1 MKSSLGPSPV
11 VLGLIG
17 LGTVGSGFLK
27 LFLKEQ
33 KLIER
38 RLGFPLHLKTIA
50 DRRIEKKAEIDLSG
64 IRRTRDP
71 KEVVLD
77 PEIQI
82 VIELIGGIDPARSL
96 LLEAIQRKKSV
107 VTANKALLAL
117 HGEELFEAV
126 HRSKTD
132 LAFEGAVG
140 GGIPILRSLREGIG
154 GNSILSVKGI
164 INGTSNYILTRMTC
178 DHIDFETALKD
189 AKKLG
194 YAEADPSLDIDGT
207 DAAHKLAILGTLSFG
222 APIAFSSIPVQGI
235 REIKTIDIEFGREL
249 GYVLKL
255 LGIAKDHGQSID
267 LRVHPAFLPEE
278 ALLAKVDGVFNAV
291 EVTGDALGP
300 VLFYGRGAGADP
312 TATAVMGDVMEL
324 ARAVHTG
331 CFHQVPPLGFSWGE
345 RKTRP
350 MTGLSDIRSEYYL
363 RFMAPDLP
371 GTLSYLSGVLGDHG
385 ISIESVIQKGRQK
398 GGSVPVVIQT
408 HTATEASI
416 RAALDII
423 DRSTHV
429 TEPTV
434 LIRVEGKT
442 E

>member
-1 MKSSLGPSPV
+1 MKSSHGPSPV

-50 DRRIEKKAEIDLSG
+50 DRRIDKKTEIDQYG
-64 IRRTRDP
+64 ILRTRDP
-71 KEVVLD
+71 KDVVLD

-164 INGTSNYILTRMTC
+164 INGTSNYILTRMTY

-189 AKKLG
+189 AKNLG

-222 APIAFSSIPVQGI
+222 APIVFSSIPVQGI
-235 REIKTIDIEFGREL
+235 REIQTIDIEFGREL

-331 CFHQVPPLGFSWGE
+331 CFHQVPPLGFSWDE

-371 GTLSYLSGVLGDHG
+371 GTLSYLSGVLGDNG

-416 RAALDII
+416 RAALDTI